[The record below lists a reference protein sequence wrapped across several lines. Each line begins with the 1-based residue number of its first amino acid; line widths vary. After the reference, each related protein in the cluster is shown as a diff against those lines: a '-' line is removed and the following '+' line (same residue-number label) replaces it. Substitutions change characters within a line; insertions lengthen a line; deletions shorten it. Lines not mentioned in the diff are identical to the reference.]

1 MKKMNAHLPQAGG
14 SKSAR
19 GVDATTGIVFDIKR
33 YAIHDGPGIR
43 STPFLKGCPLDC
55 LWCHNPEGKD
65 PRPVLSFVDARCLSC
80 GACAAACPEGAIDF
94 SPGSF
99 PKTNRERCTACGA
112 CVKVCPTGAREIIG
126 RRYTPQGLIEE
137 LLRDRPFFEA
147 SGGGVTF
154 SGGEPLAQPEFL
166 RECLI
171 LARKKGLHIAL
182 DTSGYAERELVL
194 EMGRLSD
201 LVLYDLK
208 DMDEERHLK
217 NTGVP
222 LAPILGNLLALAE
235 AGIPLW
241 IRIPVI
247 PGINDDGKTIHKY
260 VSFLTALDRNYPVY
274 LLPYHEIGREKYGR
288 LGLPYRL
295 DGVKPPSQ
303 ARMEE
308 LARIFSEAGFEVHI
322 GG

>member
-1 MKKMNAHLPQAGG
+1 MKAHMGNEGAKGPGG
-14 SKSAR
+14 E
-19 GVDATTGIVFDIKR
+19 ATTGIVFDLKR

-43 STPFLKGCPLDC
+43 TTAFLKGCPLDC

-65 PRPVLSFVDARCLSC
+65 PRPVLSFVEARCLSC

-94 SPGSF
+94 SPGGL
-99 PKTNRERCTACGA
+99 PKTDREVCTACGA

-126 RRYTPQGLIEE
+126 RRYTPRELIEE

-154 SGGEPLAQPEFL
+154 SGGEPLAQAEFL
-166 RECLI
+166 RQCLI
-171 LARKKGLHIAL
+171 LARRQGLHTAL
-182 DTSGYAERELVL
+182 DTSGYAQKDLVL

-222 LAPILGNLLALAE
+222 LAPILENLLALAE

-247 PGINDDGKTIHKY
+247 PGINDGPETIRAY
-260 VSFLTALDRNYPVY
+260 VNFLSRLPRKPPVF
-274 LLPYHEIGREKYGR
+274 LLPYHAIGKEKYRR

-295 DGVKPPSQ
+295 DGLKPPSR

-308 LARIFSEAGFEVHI
+308 LAQVFSKAGLEVHI

>member
-1 MKKMNAHLPQAGG
+1 MKPNGG
-14 SKSAR
+14 I
-19 GVDATTGIVFDIKR
+19 TGLVFDIKR

-43 STPFLKGCPLDC
+43 STAFLKGCPLDC

-65 PRPVLSFVDARCLSC
+65 PHPVLSFLEARCLSC

-94 SPGSF
+94 SPGSL
-99 PKTNRERCTACGA
+99 PKTSRERCTVCGA

-126 RRYTPQGLIEE
+126 RRYTAQELIEE

-182 DTSGYAERELVL
+182 DTSGYAERELFL
-194 EMGRLSD
+194 ELARLSH

-208 DMDEERHLK
+208 DMDEGRHRR

-222 LAPILGNLLALAE
+222 LEPILENLRALARE
-235 AGIPLW
+235 GTPTW
-241 IRIPVI
+241 VRIPVI
-247 PGINDDGKTIHKY
+247 PGINDDEETIRRLLD
-260 VSFLTALDRNYPVY
+260 FLRSLGRDWPVF
-274 LLPYHEIGREKYGR
+274 LLPYHEIGQEKYRR

-295 DGVKPPSQ
+295 NGLRPPSR

-308 LARIFSEAGFEVHI
+308 LARAFSKAGLEVHI

>member
-1 MKKMNAHLPQAGG
+1 MKGG
-14 SKSAR
+14 I
-19 GVDATTGIVFDIKR
+19 TGLVFDIKR

-43 STPFLKGCPLDC
+43 STAFLKGCPLDC

-65 PRPVLSFVDARCLSC
+65 PRPVLSFVEARCLSC

-112 CVKVCPTGAREIIG
+112 CAAACPTGAREIIG

-137 LLRDRPFFEA
+137 LLQDRPFFEA
-147 SGGGVTF
+147 SGGGITF

-171 LARKKGLHIAL
+171 LARKKGLHVAL
-182 DTSGYAERELVL
+182 DTSGYAEPRLFLELA
-194 EMGRLSD
+194 RLSH

-208 DMDEERHLK
+208 DMDEERHRK

-222 LAPILGNLLALAE
+222 LAPIMKNLQSLFE
-235 AGIPLW
+235 EGIPVW

-247 PGINDDGKTIHKY
+247 PGMNDGPETIRAY
-260 VSFLTALDRNYPVY
+260 VDFLSRLPTKPPVF
-274 LLPYHEIGREKYGR
+274 LLPYHDIGKEKYRR
-288 LGLPYRL
+288 LGVPSRL
-295 DGVKPPSQ
+295 DGLKPPSR

-308 LARIFSEAGFEVHI
+308 LARAFSKAGLEVHI